1 VSKPLDFTRI
11 YLPRPLDAATVE
23 QLAVRLMAADA
34 PRPVVLEVHASD
46 DGVSHLLGSAPAGL
60 GRLKR
65 LLAGAVPEARFEAA
79 VRPDVAAVGR
89 VVTHPSGLPLAEVDA
104 EQLTANLYE
113 ALAARRA
120 GETVAVQLVLGRL
133 YRPTQISGPVLD
145 PLQPLTDRLV
155 QGVRQAPTYTRRR
168 IHSHLGQARL
178 GTTIRIGITAESAKR
193 SRALAWEVFGAFSPL
208 ESPGLRLSLS
218 RDSQTRWR
226 NGAASSSG
234 LQLTATD
241 LVGVLGWPIGDRD
254 YPGIRGIHP
263 RLLPTAEIVSRTD
276 SVFAASTS
284 PGPDRPIGIDP
295 KSRLQHLV
303 AIGPTNSGKSTALE
317 HLILSDIL
325 AGRACVV
332 IEPKKQLIDSILSRI
347 PAGDAERVVV
357 LDAADVEAP
366 VGFNPLDAGD
376 RDPEVVVDGI
386 LAVLAA
392 VFEDGW
398 GPRTEYLIQG
408 ALLTLARAGQQA
420 PDPYTLIDLP
430 RLLTDPAF
438 RRGVTSTAAV
448 TADPTLAAFWAEYEE
463 MRPAQRAATI
473 AAPLNKLRKLV
484 LRKHLAAV
492 LGQPRPRF
500 RLRDVFRERKVVL
513 VPLNDALIGTGAAKL
528 LGSLIVAELWMATLE
543 RANENDPTRRPGM
556 VFVDEVQ
563 NYLHLPTSI
572 GDALATSR
580 SYGVAW
586 HLAHQ
591 YREQLPVAMR
601 AAFDANARS
610 KICFALGPDDARDM
624 ARMAPQL
631 VAEDFQTLPQYEVYL
646 HLIASG
652 RPVGWCSARTLPPRS
667 VVGEAE
673 TIRQASRNN
682 YGSSLT
688 PIRESVVAGSAP
700 KSRATSGPRSTHQKA
715 RRS

>member
-1 VSKPLDFTRI
+1 MPRPLDFTRI
-11 YLPRPLDAATVE
+11 YLPRPLDPETVE
-23 QLAVRLMAADA
+23 QLATRLMAADA
-34 PRPVVLEVHASD
+34 PRPVVLEVHASE
-46 DGVSHLLGSAPAGL
+46 DGITHLLGCAPVAF

-65 LLAGAVPEARFEAA
+65 LLTGVIPEARYEAA

-89 VVTHPSGLPLAEVDA
+89 VVGHPSGLPLAEVDA
-104 EQLTANLYE
+104 EQITANLYD

-120 GETVAVQLVLGRL
+120 GESVAVQLVLGRL
-133 YRPTQISGPVLD
+133 HRPTQISGPVLD
-145 PLQPLTDRLV
+145 PLQPIAGRLIA
-155 QGVRQAPTYTRRR
+155 GVRQAPTHTRRR
-168 IHSHLGQARL
+168 IHTHLGQARL
-178 GTTIRIGITAESAKR
+178 STSIRIGVNAESPKR
-193 SRALAWEVFGAFSPL
+193 SRALAWEAFGALSPL
-208 ESPGLRLSLS
+208 ESPGLRLSLA
-218 RDSQTRWR
+218 RDSQARWR
-226 NGAASSSG
+226 SGAAPSSG
-234 LQLTATD
+234 LQLTSSD

-254 YPGIRGIHP
+254 YPGIRGVHP
-263 RLLPTAEIVSRTD
+263 RLLPTPEIVSRTD
-276 SVFAASTS
+276 SVFAVATS
-284 PGPDRPIGIDP
+284 PGPERLIGIDP
-295 KSRLQHLV
+295 RSRLQHLV
-303 AIGPTNSGKSTALE
+303 AVGPTSSGKSTALE
-317 HLILSDIL
+317 HLIISDIL

-332 IEPKKQLIDSILSRI
+332 IEPKKQLIDSILDRI
-347 PAGDAERVVV
+347 PADAAERVVI
-357 LDAADVEAP
+357 LDAADMEAP

-408 ALLTLARAGQQA
+408 ALLSLARAGQQA
-420 PDPYTLIDLP
+420 PEPYTLIDLP
-430 RLLTDPAF
+430 RLLTDAAF
-438 RRGVTSTAAV
+438 RRSVTATAAV
-448 TADPTLAAFWAEYEE
+448 ATDPTLAAFWAEYEE

-484 LRKHLAAV
+484 LRKHLVAV

-513 VPLNDALIGTGAAKL
+513 VPLNDALVGTGAAKL

-543 RANENDPTRRPGM
+543 RASEKDPTRRPGM
-556 VFVDEVQ
+556 VFIDEVQ

-591 YREQLPVAMR
+591 YREQLPAAMR
-601 AAFDANARS
+601 AAFDTNARS

-631 VAEDFQTLPQYEVYL
+631 AAEDFQTLPQYEVYL

-652 RPVGWCSARTLPPRS
+652 RPVGWSSARTLPPLS
-667 VVGEAE
+667 VVDEAE
-673 TIRQASRNN
+673 VIRQISRNN
-682 YGSSLT
+682 YGSTLQPTVEPIT
-688 PIRESVVAGSAP
+688 PTPTTVPSPTGGS
-700 KSRATSGPRSTHQKA
+700 RSTHQKA
-715 RRS
+715 RRT